1 MKDWY
6 LRQSPRDRIIVLIIG
21 LLCLAGGSYA
31 FIWDPLKQGL
41 NDRRMRVQGLQED
54 YQYVV
59 SGAEQLKAGGSAP
72 ESQLRTSDKAPY
84 LLIDEIIRKANIAL
98 PQRVEPTGND
108 GARVQFSEVNFDKLV
123 KVIAELELYGLS
135 VSTLN
140 ISNKDQPGI
149 VSARFTM
156 GRS

>member
-6 LRQSPRDRIIVLIIG
+6 LRQSPRDRIIVLLVG
-21 LLCLAGGSYA
+21 ALCLLGGSYA
-31 FIWDPLKQGL
+31 FIWDPLKRGL
-41 NDRRMRVQGLQED
+41 EDRRLLVEGLQED
-54 YQYVV
+54 YRYVLA
-59 SGAEQLKAGGSAP
+59 GAAQLKAGGSVP
-72 ESQLRTSDKAPY
+72 GVKLRTSDKAPY

-123 KVIAELELYGLS
+123 QVIAELELYGLS

-140 ISNKDQPGI
+140 ISSKGTGI

-156 GRS
+156 SRV